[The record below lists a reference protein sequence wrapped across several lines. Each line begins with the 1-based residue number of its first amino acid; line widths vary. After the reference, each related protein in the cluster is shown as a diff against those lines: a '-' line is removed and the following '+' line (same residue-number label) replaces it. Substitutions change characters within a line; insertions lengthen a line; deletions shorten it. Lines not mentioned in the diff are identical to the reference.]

1 MGAPKAYMRE
11 LRDRIS
17 RAVKD
22 IRQNR
27 DRVTIRRAV
36 ESIRERV
43 QRCIVLGV
51 NQVEGKGGH

>member
-1 MGAPKAYMRE
+1 MRE

-36 ESIRERV
+36 ERIRERV